1 MIEIKKI
8 ERKEKGTTLKCIL
21 MFMFVLNAIVSMNII
36 MMLEGVWIELIIKIF
51 QNISLKGLIA

>member
-8 ERKEKGTTLKCIL
+8 EKKERTAILKHAS
-21 MFMFVLNAIVSMNII
+21 MYMFVLNAIVSMNII